1 MGTWDRYEN
10 RINNRGGDLRGS
22 VKRQA
27 LYHIG
32 RHVPENLSYFTV
44 AIDGE
49 KQDVSIINSDNLNEK
64 SILSMP
70 GQDIHCGSLVEWMD
84 NRWLVTERDANTTLY
99 TKAKMLQCNYLL
111 KWIDT
116 NAQIH
121 EQWCVI
127 EDGTKYLTGEF
138 ENREYIVA
146 RGDSRIAITIGKNQ
160 YTSVLNRESRF
171 IVDDENSTMPMVYIL
186 SKPMKI
192 GHTYND
198 EGVFI
203 FVLQEV
209 VSTDNDNFELGV
221 ADYYKYYP
229 KRPVIGDQETEAPAK
244 KVWF

>member
-1 MGTWDRYEN
+1 
-10 RINNRGGDLRGS
+10 
-22 VKRQA
+22 
-27 LYHIG
+27 
-32 RHVPENLSYFTV
+32 
-44 AIDGE
+44 
-49 KQDVSIINSDNLNEK
+49 
-64 SILSMP
+64 
-70 GQDIHCGSLVEWMD
+70 MD
-84 NRWLVTERDANTTLY
+84 
-99 TKAKMLQCNYLL
+99 
-111 KWIDT
+111 
-116 NAQIH
+116 
-121 EQWCVI
+121 
-127 EDGTKYLTGEF
+127 LTGEF

-146 RGDSRIAITIGKNQ
+146 RGDSRIAITIGKNE

-229 KRPVIGDQETEAPAK
+229 KRPVIGDQETEPQTK